1 MPRRSLELLDQ
12 TNFFFNDRGRSS
24 DKKILPLIQS
34 VIVQPS
40 FKLYLGYHR
49 PWWREFTPP
58 FVHGRTITDLPT
70 RQVYYFGSEY
80 EQSGGVKNN
89 TNSLLMASYTDEWAA
104 DFWRPLE
111 EDEHW
116 QPAETE
122 ISKYNVPSPF
132 SGPARFSFAPKQAP
146 RLMVEYSQKQIR
158 EVHGDQVNIPDPYVS
173 AFYDWG
179 DDPYGGGYHAWAG
192 GYQVPRPWDAARRM
206 RQPFDDVPVYICGEA
221 YSDQQGWVEGALCTA
236 ESMLQEHFDMDY
248 PTDWLPDKYYFGW

>member
-1 MPRRSLELLDQ
+1 LDQ

-116 QPAETE
+116 QPAET
-122 ISKYNVPSPF
+122 
-132 SGPARFSFAPKQAP
+132 
-146 RLMVEYSQKQIR
+146 
-158 EVHGDQVNIPDPYVS
+158 D
-173 AFYDWG
+173 
-179 DDPYGGGYHAWAG
+179 
-192 GYQVPRPWDAARRM
+192 
-206 RQPFDDVPVYICGEA
+206 
-221 YSDQQGWVEGALCTA
+221 
-236 ESMLQEHFDMDY
+236 
-248 PTDWLPDKYYFGW
+248 